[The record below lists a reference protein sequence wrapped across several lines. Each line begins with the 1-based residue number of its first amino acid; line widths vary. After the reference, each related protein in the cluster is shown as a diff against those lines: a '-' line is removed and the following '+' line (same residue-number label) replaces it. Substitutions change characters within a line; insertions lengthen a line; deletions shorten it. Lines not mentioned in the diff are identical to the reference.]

1 MNTKLLLIIVSL
13 LLAANGFAQRTD
25 TVESRSLTS
34 NIGDSTS
41 IRYHLGSFC
50 LQESGDKRF
59 LHFQNRLHRS
69 SLSYYQTQDFTI
81 TNANTSLSM
90 FRFARFD
97 GNASLLNATSTI
109 LYIVDICNSATDSV
123 LLRIDTLACYVDAK
137 GKLGYTCYPTS
148 NEYPHCDLNDIRVG
162 TKVYAR
168 LERIAMLPPGVTIK
182 DEMDAPLILNYPP
195 SEHESG
201 FVNSETEF
209 GNSGDFVVQ
218 SLSEPINKKQVSYAT
233 LHATNPHF
241 GKIDITPEIF
251 IDWSSVGISRVETLS
266 YPHLTRP
273 IFGLRFSADKAG
285 VVNVSCTHVL
295 KPSYGELF
303 SHTVSING
311 QLVNARIV
319 DTGDVRIVF
328 VADTTKFYSKNRDLR
343 LTITTDTDYYH
354 PETYKKVV
362 LAYDPSLRR
371 ESLDE
376 EYINSIGTPALVRP
390 ISIGDQSLN
399 YPNKTPYPGEKMFEA
414 LEQIGAGDNLLL
426 LSSHRLPRGDY
437 DIVVKMGN
445 EILYKSRRRVY

>member
-1 MNTKLLLIIVSL
+1 MNTKLLIIIVSL

-50 LQESGDKRF
+50 FEEGGTKRF
-59 LHFQNRLHRS
+59 LRFENTRHHSGL
-69 SLSYYQTQDFTI
+69 SLYYQTQDFTI

-123 LLRIDTLACYVDAK
+123 LLQIDTLACYVDAK

-148 NEYPHCDLNDIRVG
+148 NEYPHCNLNNIRVG
-162 TKVYAR
+162 TSVYAR
-168 LERIAMLPPGVTIK
+168 LERIASLPPGVAIK
-182 DEMDAPLILNYPP
+182 DEMDSKLIFNYPP
-195 SEHESG
+195 IEHETG
-201 FVNSETEF
+201 FVSSETEF
-209 GNSGDFVVQ
+209 EMPGYFIVQ
-218 SLSEPINKKQVSYAT
+218 SLSEPTNKKQISYAT
-233 LHATNPHF
+233 LHETIEP
-241 GKIDITPEIF
+241 KQTKEIDTTPEVF
-251 IDWSSVGISRVETLS
+251 IDWSSVGISSIETLS
-266 YPHLTRP
+266 YPHQTRLV
-273 IFGLRFSADKAG
+273 FGLRFGTKKAG

-295 KPSYGELF
+295 KPSYGEIF
-303 SHTVSING
+303 SHSVKING
-311 QLVNARIV
+311 QLVRARVV
-319 DTGDVRIVF
+319 DTGNLRIVY

-354 PETYKKVV
+354 PESFKKVV

-376 EYINSIGTPALVRP
+376 QYVSSYATAVPL
-390 ISIGDQSLN
+390 SLDDSLN
-399 YPNKTPYPGEKMFEA
+399 YPNKIPYPGEKMFEV

-437 DIVVKMGN
+437 DIVIKMGD
-445 EILYKSRRRVY
+445 EILYRSRRRVY